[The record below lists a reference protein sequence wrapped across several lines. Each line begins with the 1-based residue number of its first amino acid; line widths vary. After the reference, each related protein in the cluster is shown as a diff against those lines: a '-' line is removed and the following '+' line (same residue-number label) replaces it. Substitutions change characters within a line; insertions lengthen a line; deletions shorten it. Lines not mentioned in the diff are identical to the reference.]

1 MQIRQFTYEGAVKG
15 LCAFAATLPLVAL
28 AAAPMQAPRG
38 MHERHG
44 DPAQLA
50 MMPLTPAVPL
60 AGPVLPMPTLLP
72 LASDAL
78 APSAARAGLGA
89 AMRDSALEG
98 YRGGSDVVNND
109 ARLSGLVGANA
120 ATNVSTG
127 ANTIDGAS
135 FSNVAGIPVVIQNS
149 GANVLIQN
157 STIVNLQLK

>member
-1 MQIRQFTYEGAVKG
+1 
-15 LCAFAATLPLVAL
+15 
-28 AAAPMQAPRG
+28 
-38 MHERHG
+38 
-44 DPAQLA
+44 
-50 MMPLTPAVPL
+50 
-60 AGPVLPMPTLLP
+60 
-72 LASDAL
+72 
-78 APSAARAGLGA
+78 
-89 AMRDSALEG
+89 
-98 YRGGSDVVNND
+98 VVNND